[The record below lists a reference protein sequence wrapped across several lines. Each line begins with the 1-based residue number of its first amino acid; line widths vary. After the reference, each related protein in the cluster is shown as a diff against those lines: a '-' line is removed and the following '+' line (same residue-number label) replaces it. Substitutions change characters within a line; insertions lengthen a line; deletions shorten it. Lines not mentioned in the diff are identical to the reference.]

1 MRASVPVGLDP
12 PAARR
17 GSDLASWAPRVHHPI
32 MRFHEPSQTVLVEVV
47 GRPAPDEPAPVVVA
61 DRETEP
67 VAEGRGPEPE
77 PAPRP

>member
-1 MRASVPVGLDP
+1 MRPSVPVGLDP

-17 GSDLASWAPRVHHPI
+17 TSDLASWAPRVHHPI
-32 MRFHEPSQTVLVEVV
+32 MRFHEPSQTVFVAVV
-47 GRPAPDEPAPVVVA
+47 GRPDGEEPMPAVA
-61 DRETEP
+61 DRETGP